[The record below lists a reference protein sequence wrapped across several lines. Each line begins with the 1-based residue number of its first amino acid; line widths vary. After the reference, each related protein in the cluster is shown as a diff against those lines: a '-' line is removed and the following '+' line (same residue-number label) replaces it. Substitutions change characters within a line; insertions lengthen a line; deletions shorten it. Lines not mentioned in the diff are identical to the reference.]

1 MILSWIENSGGVGG
15 AGGEDPRAAPHA
27 PQVWNAEVGIFLKAK
42 NSMVYKTVLLNVF
55 MA

>member
-1 MILSWIENSGGVGG
+1 MGG

-27 PQVWNAEVGIFLKAK
+27 PQVSNAEVGIFLKAT

-55 MA
+55 TA